1 MAESLLSILLISGS
15 AKGPVLVY
23 RWPPLRFCSPR
34 PRLSRA
40 RLDGGP
46 WPSRIDN
53 PWRASH
59 TPEALEEQAESM
71 DQSFD
76 ADDSEYRWQRP
87 ATAVCP
93 KSPSVSGSV
102 SPRSPL
108 EQPFSLPSPEPIG
121 RHEYDHLFGYHVD
134 FLANLL
140 LPHQSMCHQKFE
152 LLVDGLAFIGHPVHV
167 DAEGKWRFKTDKGGS
182 HTRAKE
188 TTTTTATTMNET
200 QTSTQDD
207 SETSS
212 VTQRTGGWLQSFHL
226 VFVCDRPDP
235 SSSASGNLFK
245 YYEIIYEQAAF
256 PITAV
261 LFQEQVMNNFV
272 EEECDKLGS
281 IKDLAQ
287 SEGLLRFFTTP
298 FQCTS

>member
-1 MAESLLSILLISGS
+1 MSILLISGS

-23 RWPPLRFCSPR
+23 RWPPLRFCFPR

-59 TPEALEEQAESM
+59 TPEALEEQAESV

-93 KSPSVSGSV
+93 KSPSVSGNV
-102 SPRSPL
+102 SPHSPL

-152 LLVDGLAFIGHPVHV
+152 LLVDDLAFIGHPVHV
-167 DAEGKWRFKTDKGGS
+167 DAEGKWRFRTDKGEC
-182 HTRAKE
+182 HPRAKE
-188 TTTTTATTMNET
+188 TTTTNET
-200 QTSTQDD
+200 QRMTLKLPRSRNVRMAGCSLFTWSLFATVQTPPLLHLAIYSSIMRSSTNKLLF
-207 SETSS
+207 
-212 VTQRTGGWLQSFHL
+212 RLLQSY
-226 VFVCDRPDP
+226 
-235 SSSASGNLFK
+235 FK
-245 YYEIIYEQAAF
+245 S
-256 PITAV
+256 
-261 LFQEQVMNNFV
+261 
-272 EEECDKLGS
+272 K
-281 IKDLAQ
+281 
-287 SEGLLRFFTTP
+287 
-298 FQCTS
+298 

>member
-1 MAESLLSILLISGS
+1 
-15 AKGPVLVY
+15 
-23 RWPPLRFCSPR
+23 
-34 PRLSRA
+34 
-40 RLDGGP
+40 
-46 WPSRIDN
+46 
-53 PWRASH
+53 
-59 TPEALEEQAESM
+59 
-71 DQSFD
+71 
-76 ADDSEYRWQRP
+76 
-87 ATAVCP
+87 
-93 KSPSVSGSV
+93 
-102 SPRSPL
+102 
-108 EQPFSLPSPEPIG
+108 
-121 RHEYDHLFGYHVD
+121 
-134 FLANLL
+134 
-140 LPHQSMCHQKFE
+140 
-152 LLVDGLAFIGHPVHV
+152 LVDGLAFIGHPVHV

-256 PITAV
+256 PTTAV